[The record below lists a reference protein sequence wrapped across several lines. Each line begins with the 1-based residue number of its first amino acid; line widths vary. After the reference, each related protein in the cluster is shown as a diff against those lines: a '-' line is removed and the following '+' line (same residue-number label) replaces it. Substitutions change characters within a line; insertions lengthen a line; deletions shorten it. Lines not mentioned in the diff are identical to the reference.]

1 MSRCLNE
8 ARIRAAAD
16 GEATEIERGH
26 IEGCAECSARVTAAD
41 GAGREFAAMV
51 SRVEPPANL
60 TTRVARALAAD
71 HPRAG
76 ATTLRDFPSPR
87 WGGRVLAT
95 AGLVAAAVLA
105 VVFLLPPLDAPRTL
119 SAAQILDRSLR
130 TMTPASGTELRE
142 FDLELRL
149 PRVVAN
155 HAGTYRIEQL
165 VDHDAPG
172 RYRIVRYSPD
182 GTVLSA
188 ISEEPAAGRRTAV
201 VRADGQT
208 FAFRFTIDPGQPLG
222 LRELERDHV
231 EAVIRLLQ
239 AAAGQTVS
247 EVDTGRG
254 RRYVVE
260 LPQVADT
267 GASGFWE
274 LSRARVV
281 VDAADFQILELTASG
296 SYMSDPFSVSFR
308 LRRRTVRPS
317 TEVSA
322 DQFQIPL
329 DPDAIVIEAPGTQ
342 DVGQDLLAGAL
353 RELVR
358 SKWP

>member
-16 GEATEIERGH
+16 GEATEIEQRH
-26 IEGCAECSARVTAAD
+26 VEGCAECSARVTAAD

-51 SRVEPPANL
+51 SQVEPPANL

-130 TMTPASGTELRE
+130 TMTPASGTERRE

-188 ISEEPAAGRRTAV
+188 ISEEPAEGRRTAV
-201 VRADGQT
+201 VRRRTDVRLSIHDRSRPATWPARARTGP
-208 FAFRFTIDPGQPLG
+208 RRSSDPP
-222 LRELERDHV
+222 
-231 EAVIRLLQ
+231 
-239 AAAGQTVS
+239 AAGGS
-247 EVDTGRG
+247 RPDGHEVDTGRG

-267 GASGFWE
+267 GA
-274 LSRARVV
+274 R
-281 VDAADFQILELTASG
+281 DSG
-296 SYMSDPFSVSFR
+296 S
-308 LRRRTVRPS
+308 
-317 TEVSA
+317 
-322 DQFQIPL
+322 
-329 DPDAIVIEAPGTQ
+329 
-342 DVGQDLLAGAL
+342 
-353 RELVR
+353 
-358 SKWP
+358 